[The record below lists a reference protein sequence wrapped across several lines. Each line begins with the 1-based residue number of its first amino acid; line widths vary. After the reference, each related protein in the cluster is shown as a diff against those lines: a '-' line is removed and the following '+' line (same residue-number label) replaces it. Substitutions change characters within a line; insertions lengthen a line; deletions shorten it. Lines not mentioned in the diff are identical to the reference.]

1 MRGFPEWWDW
11 ELVFVD
17 HFYERAEERGITEL
31 EVRAML
37 ERPKG
42 LERNHE
48 EGRFVVHVRHRRSP
62 WYVIVEPNF
71 VLKELRVLTAYPR
84 ER

>member
-1 MRGFPEWWDW
+1 MDFPEWWDW

-17 HFYERAEERGITEL
+17 HFYERAEERDITEL

-37 ERPKG
+37 ERPTG
-42 LERNHE
+42 MERNHE
-48 EGRFVVHVRHRRSP
+48 EGRFIVHVRHRRSP

-71 VLKELRVLTAYPR
+71 VLKELRVVTAY
-84 ER
+84 ERQR